1 MASSSLA
8 PPPPPPPAQQAQQAQ
23 QPGALTPGAAAGV
36 SLGVLAASNIYAM
49 DQIKQGLA
57 ESGSCYTAD
66 FQTNGKGQ
74 HGRVWESSKGQ
85 NLLCSYILE
94 LNTLDALKNW
104 TPTDQ
109 IGFSA
114 AIALGAR
121 AFFAAFAGSE
131 TKIKKPNDIYFS
143 DRKAGGILIENLV
156 RGKEWT
162 WTVIGIGM
170 NINQNSFS
178 SAAVNSVSSNPISLQ
193 EITNKSWDVK
203 QMQKH
208 LSEALNNAIQDWL
221 IKGDEK
227 TVEALDAFCIEI
239 N

>member
-1 MASSSLA
+1 LS
-8 PPPPPPPAQQAQQAQ
+8 PA
-23 QPGALTPGAAAGV
+23 TPNIL
-36 SLGVLAASNIYAM
+36 LGTPLIELSTIDSTNIYAM

-227 TVEALDAFCIEI
+227 TVEALDTLCIEI

>member
-1 MASSSLA
+1 MSPATPNILLGA
-8 PPPPPPPAQQAQQAQ
+8 P
-23 QPGALTPGAAAGV
+23 LIELSTID
-36 SLGVLAASNIYAM
+36 STNIYAM

-57 ESGSCYTAD
+57 KSGSCYTAD

-74 HGRVWESSKGQ
+74 HGRPWESSKGQ

-121 AFFAAFAGSE
+121 AFFAAFAGPE

-156 RGKEWT
+156 RGTAWT
-162 WTVIGIGM
+162 WAVIGIGM
-170 NINQNSFS
+170 NINQDSFS
-178 SAAVNSVSSNPISLQ
+178 SAAVNRVSSNPISLQ
-193 EITNKSWDVK
+193 EITNQSWDLQK
-203 QMQKH
+203 MQTH
-208 LSEALNNAIQDWL
+208 LSEALNRAIQDWL

-227 TVEALDAFCIEI
+227 TVEALDALCIEI
-239 N
+239 I

>member
-1 MASSSLA
+1 MSPATPNILLGA
-8 PPPPPPPAQQAQQAQ
+8 PFIE
-23 QPGALTPGAAAGV
+23 LSTID
-36 SLGVLAASNIYAM
+36 STNIYAM
-49 DQIKQGLA
+49 DQIKLGLA
-57 ESGSCYTAD
+57 KSGSCYTAD

-143 DRKAGGILIENLV
+143 DRKAGGILVENLV

-170 NINQNSFS
+170 NINQSSFS

-193 EITNKSWDVK
+193 EITNKIWDLK
-203 QMQKH
+203 QMQQH
-208 LSEALNNAIQDWL
+208 LSEALSNAIQNWL
-221 IKGDEK
+221 QLG
-227 TVEALDAFCIEI
+227 EAATLNQLEQYVIELDKK
-239 N
+239 

>member
-1 MASSSLA
+1 MS
-8 PPPPPPPAQQAQQAQ
+8 PA
-23 QPGALTPGAAAGV
+23 TPNII
-36 SLGVLAASNIYAM
+36 LGEPLIELSTIDSTNIYAM
-49 DQIKQGLA
+49 AQIKAGLSK
-57 ESGSCYTAD
+57 SGSCYTAD

-94 LNTLDALKNW
+94 LNTLDTLKKW

-156 RGKEWT
+156 RGQEWT
-162 WTVIGIGM
+162 WAVVGIGI
-170 NINQNSFS
+170 NINQTVFS
-178 SAAVNSVSSNPISLQ
+178 PEAPNPVSLKQITGRDWDILSLQ
-193 EITNKSWDVK
+193 EALSKALTKS
-203 QMQKH
+203 
-208 LSEALNNAIQDWL
+208 IQGWL
-221 IKGDEK
+221 MEGDEK
-227 TVEALDAFCIEI
+227 TIQAFDAACIEI
-239 N
+239 K

>member
-1 MASSSLA
+1 MSPATPNILLGA
-8 PPPPPPPAQQAQQAQ
+8 PFIE
-23 QPGALTPGAAAGV
+23 LSTID
-36 SLGVLAASNIYAM
+36 STNIYAM
-49 DQIKQGLA
+49 DQIKLGLA
-57 ESGSCYTAD
+57 KSGSCYTAD

-170 NINQNSFS
+170 NINQSSFS

-193 EITNKSWDVK
+193 EITNKIWDLK
-203 QMQKH
+203 QMQQH
-208 LSEALNNAIQDWL
+208 LSEALTNAIQNWL
-221 IKGDEK
+221 QLG
-227 TVEALDAFCIEI
+227 EAATLNQLEQYVIELDKK
-239 N
+239 

>member
-1 MASSSLA
+1 LSPATPIITLGEPLIELSSIDS
-8 PPPPPPPAQQAQQAQ
+8 
-23 QPGALTPGAAAGV
+23 T
-36 SLGVLAASNIYAM
+36 NIYAIS
-49 DQIKQGLA
+49 QVHQQLA
-57 ESGSCYTAD
+57 VSGSCYRAD
-66 FQTNGKGQ
+66 YQTQGKGQ
-74 HGRVWESSKGQ
+74 HGRVWDSEAGQ

-94 LNTLDALKNW
+94 LKTLDTLKNW

-121 AFFAAFAGSE
+121 AFFAAFAGSK
-131 TKIKKPNDIYFS
+131 TKIKKPNDIYFN

-156 RGKEWT
+156 RGQEWT
-162 WTVIGIGM
+162 WAVIGIGM
-170 NINQNSFS
+170 NINQTAFS

-193 EITNKSWDVK
+193 EITNQSWDI
-203 QMQKH
+203 QKLQAH

-221 IKGDEK
+221 IKGDGK
-227 TVEALDAFCIEI
+227 TMEALDALCIEI

>member
-1 MASSSLA
+1 LSPAA
-8 PPPPPPPAQQAQQAQ
+8 PN
-23 QPGALTPGAAAGV
+23 V
-36 SLGVLAASNIYAM
+36 ILGVPLIELSTIDSTNIYAM
-49 DQIKQGLA
+49 AQIKLGLA
-57 ESGSCYTAD
+57 ESGSCFRAD
-66 FQTNGKGQ
+66 YQTHGKGQ
-74 HGRVWESSKGQ
+74 HGRIWESSKGQ
-85 NLLCSYILE
+85 NILCSYILE
-94 LNTLDALKNW
+94 LEKLDDLKKW

-121 AFFAAFAGSE
+121 AFFAGFAGSE

-170 NINQNSFS
+170 NINQGSFS

-193 EITNKSWDVK
+193 EITNKIWDLK
-203 QMQKH
+203 QMQQH
-208 LSEALNNAIQDWL
+208 LSEALSNAIQNWL
-221 IKGDEK
+221 QLG
-227 TVEALDAFCIEI
+227 EAATLNQLEQYVIELDKK
-239 N
+239 

>member
-1 MASSSLA
+1 MA
-8 PPPPPPPAQQAQQAQ
+8 
-23 QPGALTPGAAAGV
+23 
-36 SLGVLAASNIYAM
+36 
-49 DQIKQGLA
+49 QIKAGLA
-57 ESGSCYTAD
+57 KSGSCYTAD

-74 HGRVWESSKGQ
+74 HGRVWESTKGQ

-104 TPTDQ
+104 TPADQ

-156 RGKEWT
+156 RGQEWT

-170 NINQNSFS
+170 NINQTEFS
-178 SAAVNSVSSNPISLQ
+178 PAALNSVSSNPISLQ
-193 EITNKSWDVK
+193 EITNQSWDIK
-203 QMQKH
+203 KMQEH
-208 LSEALNNAIQDWL
+208 LSDALNDAIHDWL
-221 IKGDEK
+221 QFGEEATLK
-227 TVEALDAFCIEI
+227 TLEQHIIELDQL
-239 N
+239 

>member
-1 MASSSLA
+1 MSPATPNILLGA
-8 PPPPPPPAQQAQQAQ
+8 P
-23 QPGALTPGAAAGV
+23 LIELSTID
-36 SLGVLAASNIYAM
+36 STNIYAM
-49 DQIKQGLA
+49 AQIKAGLA
-57 ESGSCYTAD
+57 KSGSCYTAD

-104 TPTDQ
+104 IPTDQ

-156 RGKEWT
+156 RGQEWT
-162 WTVIGIGM
+162 WAVIGIGM
-170 NINQNSFS
+170 NINQTEFS
-178 SAAVNSVSSNPISLQ
+178 PAALNSVSSNPISLQ
-193 EITNKSWDVK
+193 EITNQSWDLK
-203 QMQKH
+203 KMQQH
-208 LSEALNNAIQDWL
+208 LSEALNIAIQDWMME
-221 IKGDEK
+221 GDEK
-227 TVEALDAFCIEI
+227 TIQAFDALCIEI
-239 N
+239 K

>member
-1 MASSSLA
+1 LSPATPNILLGA
-8 PPPPPPPAQQAQQAQ
+8 P
-23 QPGALTPGAAAGV
+23 LIELSTID
-36 SLGVLAASNIYAM
+36 STNIYAM
-49 DQIKQGLA
+49 AQIKAGLA
-57 ESGSCYTAD
+57 KSGSCYTAD

-94 LNTLDALKNW
+94 LNTLDALKKW
-104 TPTDQ
+104 TPADQ
-109 IGFSA
+109 TGFSA

-162 WTVIGIGM
+162 WAVIGIGM

-178 SAAVNSVSSNPISLQ
+178 SAAVNRVSSNPISLQ

-203 QMQKH
+203 QMQQH
-208 LSEALNNAIQDWL
+208 LSEALNIAIQDWMME
-221 IKGDEK
+221 GDEK
-227 TVEALDAFCIEI
+227 TIQAFDALCIEI
-239 N
+239 K

>member
-1 MASSSLA
+1 LSPATPNILLGA
-8 PPPPPPPAQQAQQAQ
+8 P
-23 QPGALTPGAAAGV
+23 LIELSTID
-36 SLGVLAASNIYAM
+36 STNIYAM
-49 DQIKQGLA
+49 AQIKAGLA
-57 ESGSCYTAD
+57 KSGSCYTAD

-94 LNTLDALKNW
+94 FNTLDALKNW
-104 TPTDQ
+104 TPADQ

-156 RGKEWT
+156 RGQEWT
-162 WTVIGIGM
+162 WAVIGIGM
-170 NINQNSFS
+170 NINQTEFS
-178 SAAVNSVSSNPISLQ
+178 PEALNSVSSNPISLQ
-193 EITNKSWDVK
+193 EITNQSWDVK
-203 QMQKH
+203 KMQQH
-208 LSEALNNAIQDWL
+208 LSEALNDAIHDWL
-221 IKGDEK
+221 QFGEEATLK
-227 TVEALDAFCIEI
+227 TLEQHIIELDQL
-239 N
+239 

>member
-1 MASSSLA
+1 LSPATPNILLGA
-8 PPPPPPPAQQAQQAQ
+8 P
-23 QPGALTPGAAAGV
+23 LIELSTID
-36 SLGVLAASNIYAM
+36 STNIYAM

-57 ESGSCYTAD
+57 KSGSCYTAD

-85 NLLCSYILE
+85 NILCSYILE

-121 AFFAAFAGSE
+121 SFFAGFAGSE

-162 WTVIGIGM
+162 WSVIGIGM
-170 NINQNSFS
+170 NINQNAFS

-203 QMQKH
+203 QLQNH
-208 LSEALNNAIQDWL
+208 LSEALNNAIQDWM
-221 IKGDEK
+221 IKGEEK
-227 TVEALDAFCIEI
+227 TVEALDALCIEI

>member
-1 MASSSLA
+1 MSPATPNILLGA
-8 PPPPPPPAQQAQQAQ
+8 P
-23 QPGALTPGAAAGV
+23 LIELSTID
-36 SLGVLAASNIYAM
+36 STNIYAM
-49 DQIKQGLA
+49 AQIKAGLA
-57 ESGSCYTAD
+57 KSGSCYTAD

-104 TPTDQ
+104 TPADQ

-156 RGKEWT
+156 RGQEWT
-162 WTVIGIGM
+162 WAVIGIGM
-170 NINQNSFS
+170 NINQTEFS
-178 SAAVNSVSSNPISLQ
+178 PAALNSVSSNPISLQ
-193 EITNKSWDVK
+193 EITNQSWDIK
-203 QMQKH
+203 KMQEH
-208 LSEALNNAIQDWL
+208 LSDALNDAIHDWL
-221 IKGDEK
+221 QFGEEATLK
-227 TVEALDAFCIEI
+227 TLEQHIIELDQL
-239 N
+239 

>member
-1 MASSSLA
+1 MSPATPNILLGA
-8 PPPPPPPAQQAQQAQ
+8 P
-23 QPGALTPGAAAGV
+23 LIELSTID
-36 SLGVLAASNIYAM
+36 STNIYAM
-49 DQIKQGLA
+49 AQIKAGLA
-57 ESGSCYTAD
+57 KSGSCYTAD

-74 HGRVWESSKGQ
+74 HGRVWESTKGQ

-104 TPTDQ
+104 TPADQ

-114 AIALGAR
+114 AIALGVR

-156 RGKEWT
+156 RGQEWT

-170 NINQNSFS
+170 NINQSAFS
-178 SAAVNSVSSNPISLQ
+178 SAAVNKVSSNPISLQ
-193 EITNKSWDVK
+193 EITNKNWDVK
-203 QMQKH
+203 QMQQH
-208 LSEALNNAIQDWL
+208 LSDALNIAIQDWMME
-221 IKGDEK
+221 GDEK
-227 TVEALDAFCIEI
+227 TIQAFNALCIEI
-239 N
+239 K

>member
-1 MASSSLA
+1 LSPATPNILLGA
-8 PPPPPPPAQQAQQAQ
+8 P
-23 QPGALTPGAAAGV
+23 LIELSTID
-36 SLGVLAASNIYAM
+36 STNIYAM
-49 DQIKQGLA
+49 AQIKAGLA
-57 ESGSCYTAD
+57 KSGSCYTAD

-74 HGRVWESSKGQ
+74 HGRVWESNKGQ

-104 TPTDQ
+104 TPADQ

-114 AIALGAR
+114 AIALGVR
-121 AFFAAFAGSE
+121 AFFAAFAGSK

-156 RGKEWT
+156 RGQEWT

-170 NINQNSFS
+170 NINQTEFS
-178 SAAVNSVSSNPISLQ
+178 PEALNSVSSNPISLQ
-193 EITNKSWDVK
+193 EITNQSWDVK
-203 QMQKH
+203 KMQQH

-221 IKGDEK
+221 QFGEEATLK
-227 TVEALDAFCIEI
+227 TLEQHIIELDQL
-239 N
+239 

>member
-1 MASSSLA
+1 MS
-8 PPPPPPPAQQAQQAQ
+8 PA
-23 QPGALTPGAAAGV
+23 TPNIL
-36 SLGVLAASNIYAM
+36 LGTPLIELSTIDSTNIYAM
-49 DQIKQGLA
+49 AQIKAGLA
-57 ESGSCYTAD
+57 KSGSCYTAD

-104 TPTDQ
+104 TPADQ

-156 RGKEWT
+156 RGQEWT
-162 WTVIGIGM
+162 WAVIGIGM
-170 NINQNSFS
+170 NINQTEFSPEALNSL
-178 SAAVNSVSSNPISLQ
+178 SSNPISLQ
-193 EITNKSWDVK
+193 EITNQSWDLK
-203 QMQKH
+203 KMQQH

-221 IKGDEK
+221 QFGEEATLK
-227 TVEALDAFCIEI
+227 TLEQHIIELDQL
-239 N
+239 

>member
-1 MASSSLA
+1 MA
-8 PPPPPPPAQQAQQAQ
+8 
-23 QPGALTPGAAAGV
+23 
-36 SLGVLAASNIYAM
+36 
-49 DQIKQGLA
+49 QIKAGLA
-57 ESGSCYTAD
+57 KSGSCYTAD

-74 HGRVWESSKGQ
+74 HGRVWESTKGQ

-104 TPTDQ
+104 TPADQ

-156 RGKEWT
+156 RGQEWT

-170 NINQNSFS
+170 NINQTEFS
-178 SAAVNSVSSNPISLQ
+178 PAALNSVSSNPITLQ
-193 EITNKSWDVK
+193 EITNQSWDVK
-203 QMQKH
+203 KMQQP
-208 LSEALNNAIQDWL
+208 LSEALNDAIHDWL
-221 IKGDEK
+221 QFGEEATLK
-227 TVEALDAFCIEI
+227 TLEQHIIELDQL
-239 N
+239 

>member
-1 MASSSLA
+1 MSPATPNILLGA
-8 PPPPPPPAQQAQQAQ
+8 P
-23 QPGALTPGAAAGV
+23 LIELSTID
-36 SLGVLAASNIYAM
+36 STNIYAM

-57 ESGSCYTAD
+57 KSGSCYTAD

-94 LNTLDALKNW
+94 LNTLDTLKNW

-156 RGKEWT
+156 RGKAWT
-162 WTVIGIGM
+162 WSVIGIGM
-170 NINQNSFS
+170 NINQSAFS
-178 SAAVNSVSSNPISLQ
+178 LAAVNRVSSNPISLQ
-193 EITNKSWDVK
+193 EITNKYWDVK
-203 QMQKH
+203 QMQQH
-208 LSEALNNAIQDWL
+208 LSEALNVAIQDWL

-227 TVEALDAFCIEI
+227 TVEAWDALCIEI

>member
-1 MASSSLA
+1 MSPATPNIVLGA
-8 PPPPPPPAQQAQQAQ
+8 P
-23 QPGALTPGAAAGV
+23 LIELSTID
-36 SLGVLAASNIYAM
+36 STNIYAM
-49 DQIKQGLA
+49 AQIKEGLA
-57 ESGSCYTAD
+57 KSGSCYTAD

-94 LNTLDALKNW
+94 LKALDALKNW

-121 AFFAAFAGSE
+121 DFFAGYAGSE

-143 DRKAGGILIENLV
+143 DRKAGGILIENLL
-156 RGKEWT
+156 RGTTWT
-162 WTVIGIGM
+162 WAVIGIGM
-170 NINQNSFS
+170 NINQSTFS

-193 EITNKSWDVK
+193 EITNQSWDLQK
-203 QMQKH
+203 MQTH
-208 LSEALNNAIQDWL
+208 LSEALNIAIQDWL
-221 IKGDEK
+221 KKGDEK
-227 TVEALDAFCIEI
+227 TLETLDALCIEI

>member
-1 MASSSLA
+1 MSPAA
-8 PPPPPPPAQQAQQAQ
+8 PN
-23 QPGALTPGAAAGV
+23 V
-36 SLGVLAASNIYAM
+36 ILGVPLIELSTIDSTNIYAM
-49 DQIKQGLA
+49 AQIKLGLA
-57 ESGSCYTAD
+57 ESGSCFRAD
-66 FQTNGKGQ
+66 YQTHGKGQ
-74 HGRVWESSKGQ
+74 HGRIWESSKGQ
-85 NLLCSYILE
+85 NILCSYILE
-94 LNTLDALKNW
+94 LEKLDDLKKW

-121 AFFAAFAGSE
+121 AFFAGFAGSE

-170 NINQNSFS
+170 NINQGSFS

-193 EITNKSWDVK
+193 EITNQSWDVK
-203 QMQKH
+203 KMQQH
-208 LSEALNNAIQDWL
+208 LSEALTTAIQNWL
-221 IKGDEK
+221 TEGDEK
-227 TVEALDAFCIEI
+227 TIEALNALCIEI
-239 N
+239 K

>member
-1 MASSSLA
+1 MSPATPNILLGA
-8 PPPPPPPAQQAQQAQ
+8 P
-23 QPGALTPGAAAGV
+23 LIELSTID
-36 SLGVLAASNIYAM
+36 STNIYAM
-49 DQIKQGLA
+49 AQIKAGLA
-57 ESGSCYTAD
+57 KSGSCYTAD

-104 TPTDQ
+104 TPADQ

-156 RGKEWT
+156 RGQEWT

-170 NINQNSFS
+170 NINQTEFS
-178 SAAVNSVSSNPISLQ
+178 PEALNSVSSNPISLQ
-193 EITNKSWDVK
+193 EITNQSWDVK
-203 QMQKH
+203 KMQQH
-208 LSEALNNAIQDWL
+208 LSDALNDAIHDWL
-221 IKGDEK
+221 QFGEEATLK
-227 TVEALDAFCIEI
+227 TLEQHIIELDQL
-239 N
+239 